1 MKFQDDFNAKIINH
15 FIIPFSGI
23 YLTLSMAVTSI
34 SVILTVCVLKLHHC
48 GPHQAE
54 VPRWLRFLMLKVVAR
69 IVRCQC
75 TPLPSSRN
83 RRSGKNTK
91 KASKLPHENAEICLR
106 LVNECNLNKHSPVAE
121 FRTGT
126 GNNKGPPGV
135 RINGQ
140 DATSHHGGRNTGGM
154 ATTTTTTTSMDV
166 TADIKR
172 LTVMEEILKYL
183 KIMVAKR
190 DEDDTESEI
199 INEWRHVAQVMD
211 RFLFWLF
218 LFTTVVATIVM
229 MVIIP
234 LLRYQ
239 EQENSDNAV

>member
-1 MKFQDDFNAKIINH
+1 
-15 FIIPFSGI
+15 
-23 YLTLSMAVTSI
+23 MAVTSI

-48 GPHQAE
+48 GPHQTE
-54 VPRWLRFLMLKVVAR
+54 VPRWLRFVMLKVIAR

-75 TPLPSSRN
+75 APLPSAAGRN
-83 RRSGKNTK
+83 RRNGKSSK
-91 KASKLPHENAEICLR
+91 KANKLPHENAEICLR

-121 FRTGT
+121 FRTAT
-126 GNNKGPPGV
+126 SNNKGPPGV

-140 DATSHHGGRNTGGM
+140 EATSGGGVGVGGGGHMANM
-154 ATTTTTTTSMDV
+154 ATTTMDV
-166 TADIKR
+166 TADLKR

-190 DEDDTESEI
+190 DEDDSENEV

-218 LFTTVVATIVM
+218 LLTTVVATLVM

-239 EQENSDNAV
+239 EQENADHAV